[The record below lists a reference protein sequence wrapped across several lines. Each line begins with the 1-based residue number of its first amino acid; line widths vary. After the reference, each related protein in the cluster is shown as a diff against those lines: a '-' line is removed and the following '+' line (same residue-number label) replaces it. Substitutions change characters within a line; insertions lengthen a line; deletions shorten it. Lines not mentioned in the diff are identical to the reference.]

1 VSACVYLWLVVMEEK
16 LIIETIGLGMLSSL
30 FLTETIGLAA
40 GGIVVPGYIALY
52 LQQPMRII
60 GTVLIGIIA
69 FLLTKLLGK
78 VILLF
83 GRRLLV
89 VTVLLGYLL
98 GFLVRLFPPIVLS
111 EMKFDI
117 NVIGYVIPGL
127 LAYWMHRQGII
138 ETVTTMTI
146 AAILTRFLIIII
158 SGGSIAIL

>member
-1 VSACVYLWLVVMEEK
+1 M
-16 LIIETIGLGMLSSL
+16 IIETIGLGMLSSL

-52 LQQPMRII
+52 LQQPSRVIA
-60 GTVLIGIIA
+60 TVLIGIVA
-69 FLLTKLLGK
+69 YLLTKFLGHFM
-78 VILLF
+78 LLF

-89 VTVLLGYLL
+89 ITVLLGYLI
-98 GFLVRLFPPIVLS
+98 GFLVRLFPPIMLS

-138 ETVTTMTI
+138 ETITTMTI
-146 AAILTRFLIIII
+146 AAILTRLIIIII
-158 SGGSIAIL
+158 SGGAISII